1 MSDKPVSVAAA
12 TYPDKD
18 AAITDY
24 EAIRHAKRH
33 GGYDHLAIAVVVK
46 GADGTL
52 KVDRHD
58 TSAHHLAWGGAIL
71 GATLAVL
78 VPPIGFAT
86 LAGATAST
94 AVLSGAG
101 GIIGHF
107 HQNIP
112 KEVVGQI
119 NQMLE
124 SGDAGLIVVAVNPK
138 GTDLTPLLA
147 GAKDKIVVNDV
158 DDDKA
163 AVDNALVSAFEAPA
177 PEEAPAAS

>member
-1 MSDKPVSVAAA
+1 MPDKPITVAAA

-24 EAIRHAKRH
+24 EAIRHAKRQ

-46 GADGTL
+46 EADGTL
-52 KVDRHD
+52 NVDHHD

-112 KEVVGQI
+112 KDIVR
-119 NQMLE
+119 QMNEMLA
-124 SGDAGLIVVAVNPK
+124 SGDAGLVVVAVNPK
-138 GTDLTPLLA
+138 GTDLTSLLA
-147 GAKDKIVVNDV
+147 GAKDKVVVNDV
-158 DDDKA
+158 ADDKA
-163 AVDNALVSAFEAPA
+163 SADNALVTAFEASA
-177 PEEAPAAS
+177 PEETPAAS